1 VQELGLELCKCLTSP
16 YSKTIVVVFS
26 VAYSVQVNVDSSQI
40 LDHLLGAGET
50 H

>member
-16 YSKTIVVVFS
+16 YSKTIVVVFG
-26 VAYSVQVNVDSSQI
+26 VAYSVRVNVDGSQI
-40 LDHLLGAGET
+40 LDHLLGASET

>member
-1 VQELGLELCKCLTSP
+1 MQELGLELCKCLTSP
-16 YSKTIVVVFS
+16 YSKTIVVVFGI
-26 VAYSVQVNVDSSQI
+26 AYSVRVDIDSSQM